1 MCLPGSIMDEMK
13 QDSFWR
19 FRLSIRET
27 VVAVVVGALAIGV
40 FLGVIHVMAPDSR
53 SPEAS
58 TPQATETAPAA
69 ATAPD
74 DYSEDPE
81 SPS

>member
-1 MCLPGSIMDEMK
+1 MDEMK

-19 FRLSIRET
+19 FRLSARET
-27 VVAVVVGALAIGV
+27 VVALIVGALAIGV
-40 FLGVIHVMAPDSR
+40 FLGVIHVMAPDSA

-58 TPQATETAPAA
+58 APQATETPAA

-74 DYSEDPE
+74 DYSDDPE
-81 SPS
+81 APS